1 MYWEIKPN
9 LGSGGSVNPSL
20 GSVEKQAAKSSE
32 NLQYLA

>member
-20 GSVEKQAAKSSE
+20 GSVEEQVAKSSE